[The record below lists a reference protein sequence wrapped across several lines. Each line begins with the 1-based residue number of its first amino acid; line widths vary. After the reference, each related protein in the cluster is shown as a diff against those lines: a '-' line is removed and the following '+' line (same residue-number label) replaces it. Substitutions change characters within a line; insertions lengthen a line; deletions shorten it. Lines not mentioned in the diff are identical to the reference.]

1 MVVAF
6 VSIFVGLRLKQ
17 TQAIPGVPNTVEAH
31 QIMAAMDT
39 AYEMLGNAG
48 QTFDAIDFSQVF
60 TDTADYPLSD
70 QQREAVA
77 NVLGESVAQH
87 AGYLTAMSAQT
98 IAHGQGAKLLR
109 AALDKAK
116 AENRDLTTVEFQE
129 LLKANQGQPP
139 TLGSSITAK
148 TTLTFNSIAIDGDRA
163 TVEYDDGAALQ
174 RAILVRSQGK
184 WLIAGITPIWVH
196 F

>member
-6 VSIFVGLRLKQ
+6 VSVFGGLRLKQ
-17 TQAIPGVPNTVEAH
+17 AQAIPCVPNSVEAH
-31 QIMAAMDT
+31 QIMTAMET
-39 AYEMLGNAG
+39 AYEVLGIAG
-48 QTFDAIDFSQVF
+48 QTFDVLSFSQVF

-109 AALDKAK
+109 SALDKAK
-116 AENRDLTTVEFQE
+116 AENRDLTAVESQE

-139 TLGSSITAK
+139 TLGSSIIAK

-163 TVEYDDGAALQ
+163 TVEYDDSAALQ